1 MTHASSTLPNLQ
13 HFDCEGDPTSI
24 GTRWEKWKRAFEIY
38 LLAANIETPVKKRA
52 TLLHVGGIALQ
63 EVYYNIP
70 GAHVEEEGVDVYEVA
85 LKKLDS
91 HFAPKQSRIYERYL
105 FRLMK
110 QEEEEQFERFLLR
123 LRTQAEKCQFYDK
136 EQHIIDQI
144 TEKCRQVELRKKIL
158 EGGDTITLDEI
169 ISKANALEVVA
180 RQLDKFKMVKT
191 NDTNNFNKAEIN
203 KIDNKKKYNK
213 PFPRQFSNTKCSRCG
228 SPSHSSEDIKCPA
241 KDKRCLKCGF
251 IGHFRENCRTRQ
263 KRQFSGNRTETVNKK
278 PKIETKKGAFRS
290 EIDYIF
296 NLGENGDK
304 KDETGEVRKEKTE
317 ESRIDYIFHL
327 DDDETIK
334 CSIGGV
340 TIDILIDSGSK
351 CNVITDKTWQLLKD
365 NRVKISNQIRKPNK
379 TLVSYGSKEPLDI
392 MGSFDANISV
402 IANKCIKGTIYVIRN
417 GTRDL
422 LGKETAIQL
431 GVLKI
436 GLQINSISNEKPS
449 DKVFPKF
456 KGVTVQ
462 IPIDQTVKPVIQP
475 YRRVPIPLE
484 EKVTKKLKEL
494 KDADIIEEVN
504 EPSPWVSPMVPV
516 LKEGQEEANLPRSYF
531 IKDSLETRSQQHQ
544 IWSIRQ

>member
-1 MTHASSTLPNLQ
+1 
-13 HFDCEGDPTSI
+13 
-24 GTRWEKWKRAFEIY
+24 
-38 LLAANIETPVKKRA
+38 
-52 TLLHVGGIALQ
+52 
-63 EVYYNIP
+63 
-70 GAHVEEEGVDVYEVA
+70 
-85 LKKLDS
+85 
-91 HFAPKQSRIYERYL
+91 
-105 FRLMK
+105 
-110 QEEEEQFERFLLR
+110 
-123 LRTQAEKCQFYDK
+123 
-136 EQHIIDQI
+136 
-144 TEKCRQVELRKKIL
+144 
-158 EGGDTITLDEI
+158 
-169 ISKANALEVVA
+169 
-180 RQLDKFKMVKT
+180 MVKT

-304 KDETGEVRKEKTE
+304 KDETGEVRKEKTD

-531 IKDSLETRSQQHQ
+531 IKDSLETRFQQHQ